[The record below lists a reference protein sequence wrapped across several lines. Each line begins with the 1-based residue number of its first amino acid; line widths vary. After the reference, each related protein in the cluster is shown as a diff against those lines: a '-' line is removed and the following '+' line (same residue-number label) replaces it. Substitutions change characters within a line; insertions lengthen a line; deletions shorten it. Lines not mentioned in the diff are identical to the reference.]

1 MSPLPQTIH
10 QLSCKRI
17 AVAMGIFDG
26 VHLGHQKIIRQLV
39 ALAQETKATSV
50 ALFFAPHPKEVLF
63 GTPPLFL
70 TSTLQKA
77 ELLRQY
83 GAEQV
88 ICMPFTKELAA
99 KQPDEFLSL
108 FLPAPPVVTGFCVG
122 KNWRFGCKN
131 AGDATTLADWAH
143 QFGLQSRLVEQV
155 CHNGEPISSTRIR
168 AEITDGNL
176 KEAAAMLGHPIS
188 ISGTVRHGNG
198 IAKSELDCPT
208 ANICEPG
215 QLLPPYGVY
224 AATAQ
229 WEGKQACGIVYV
241 GEAPTIRT
249 QGAPVVVTELHLF
262 DVEEDLYGKQMTVAF
277 HEFIRPSIRFPSATA
292 LQQQIAKDIETARN
306 LLDSS
311 LPCAGPGVREARP

>member
-26 VHLGHQKIIRQLV
+26 VHLGHQKIIQQLI
-39 ALAQETKATSV
+39 ALAQETEATPV

-70 TSTLQKA
+70 TSTVQKA

-108 FLPAPPVVTGFCVG
+108 FLPAPPIVTGFCVG

-131 AGDATTLADWAH
+131 AGDATTLANWTR
-143 QFGLQSRLVEQV
+143 QYGLQSRLVEQV

-168 AEITDGNL
+168 AEITAGNL
-176 KEAAAMLGHPIS
+176 KEAAAMLVSLREILKD
-188 ISGTVRHGNG
+188 TR
-198 IAKSELDCPT
+198 
-208 ANICEPG
+208 EPS
-215 QLLPPYGVY
+215 VM
-224 AATAQ
+224 
-229 WEGKQACGIVYV
+229 V
-241 GEAPTIRT
+241 
-249 QGAPVVVTELHLF
+249 
-262 DVEEDLYGKQMTVAF
+262 
-277 HEFIRPSIRFPSATA
+277 TA
-292 LQQQIAKDIETARN
+292 LQKANWTAQPPISAN
-306 LLDSS
+306 LGNSS
-311 LPCAGPGVREARP
+311 LPMVSMRQPPIGRGSRPTASFMLASLPPSALKEPLSSSRNYISLMWRKISMASR